1 MHKVLPRVSPERGTM
16 RAQHGAASTQT
27 DILFHSVHTPLPA
40 GPRNH
45 SRKGD
50 TPDRRVRQPPKLN
63 GDLAQRPGFL
73 PKILPAWARPLGSP
87 YTRSGPEGLR
97 PGACR
102 GQKPRYWALLCHRCH
117 SRSAARP
124 PHEPSWDLGLGRENR
139 LPAAAP
145 SFCVRGLRPH
155 VLHHRPAHCSTPT
168 ARHHLEALQSCPQPP
183 NLHPNLRHFQ
193 AAARGA
199 QDLGGHHTSWALL
212 LFPNTSA
219 PSCPAAGPPCSS
231 LPTPQPPG
239 APSKGWFLP

>member
-1 MHKVLPRVSPERGTM
+1 MFAQSPSTRFS
-16 RAQHGAASTQT
+16 RARNNASTARRCFHA
-27 DILFHSVHTPLPA
+27 DRHFILFRAHTSPSRAPK
-40 GPRNH
+40 PQRDP

-50 TPDRRVRQPPKLN
+50 TPNPRARQPPKLN

-87 YTRSGPEGLR
+87 YTRSGPGGLR

-117 SRSAARP
+117 SWSAAQP
-124 PHEPSWDLGLGRENR
+124 PHEPSSFLGLGRENR

-168 ARHHLEALQSCPQPP
+168 ARHHLQALQSCPQ
-183 NLHPNLRHFQ
+183 
-193 AAARGA
+193 
-199 QDLGGHHTSWALL
+199 T
-212 LFPNTSA
+212 
-219 PSCPAAGPPCSS
+219 
-231 LPTPQPPG
+231 
-239 APSKGWFLP
+239 